1 VAKAY
6 EHFFFHYTDSDLLVV
21 DTSKIDFVNRDQDLA
36 LLLKRLS
43 EPIRGKQYF
52 LPPEAQESGPSS

>member
-43 EPIRGKQYF
+43 EPIRGKHYF
-52 LPPEAQESGPSS
+52 LPPEALESGPSN

>member
-1 VAKAY
+1 
-6 EHFFFHYTDSDLLVV
+6 VV

-43 EPIRGKQYF
+43 EPIRGKHYF
-52 LPPEAQESGPSS
+52 LPPEALESGPSN